1 MDWSPRTGGSKEGR
15 REGRQEGRTASG
27 HMFRRVLLPGQRGL
41 GPTGALWSSIP
52 PRGKQPAVCSVMPR
66 PSLLV
71 LQWLMPLR
79 ENLFVGT
86 SLFPPLRPST
96 PKAREDTLWKAEIGG
111 IHRLLHRI
119 CRWPSGQIK
128 SRALT
133 VSILSVWSLL
143 YAQHLFQCEAP
154 SRCLLNIQWRKG
166 GRKMLDSNRMGS
178 ISLLT

>member
-1 MDWSPRTGGSKEGR
+1 MREWGGEEEGETG
-15 REGRQEGRTASG
+15 GRTAGG
-27 HMFRRVLLPGQRGL
+27 HMFRSVFLPGQRGL
-41 GPTGALWSSIP
+41 RPTGALWSIIP
-52 PRGKQPAVCSVMPR
+52 RRGKQPAVCSIMPC
-66 PSLLV
+66 PSLVV

-133 VSILSVWSLL
+133 ISILSVWSLL
-143 YAQHLFQCEAP
+143 YAQHLFQCEVP
-154 SRCLLNIQWRKG
+154 SRCWLNIYSMKE
-166 GRKMLDSNRMGS
+166 GRKIGREENAWLK
-178 ISLLT
+178 